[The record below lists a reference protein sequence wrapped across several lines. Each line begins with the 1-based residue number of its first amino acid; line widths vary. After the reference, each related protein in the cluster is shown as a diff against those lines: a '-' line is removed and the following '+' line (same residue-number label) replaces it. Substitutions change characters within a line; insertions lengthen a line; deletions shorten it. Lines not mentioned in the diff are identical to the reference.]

1 MVANTQIEAP
11 SERELCG
18 NRLLS
23 LLTGPERARL
33 APAFTRVRLEAGT
46 ILQAEDA
53 KIEHVYFPA
62 SGAIAST
69 LVMPDEE
76 VTAAITGSE
85 GALFCRD
92 STFDTSLVRAQVCS
106 GGEAWRMPFTR
117 WQELA
122 APGTEVARV
131 VAAYNALRAYEMQQ
145 NAACCLVHDVE
156 SRLCRWL
163 LHIQDCLGERPID
176 MTHAELAS
184 LAGTRRTTVT
194 LITGALHTAGIL
206 ESHRARLDVADRFAL
221 EASACECYGAIR
233 KRRQEFERRLSAD
246 PIAAPAEDLA

>member
-1 MVANTQIEAP
+1 MVSNTQIEAP
-11 SERELCG
+11 SEQQVCG

-23 LLTGPERARL
+23 LLTAPERARL
-33 APAFTRVRLEAGT
+33 ASHFARVRLEAGT
-46 ILQAEDA
+46 ILQTEDA

-62 SGAIAST
+62 GGVLAST

-76 VTAAITGSE
+76 VTAAITGNE
-85 GALFCRD
+85 GALFCHD
-92 STFDTSLVRAQVCS
+92 SSFDKSLVRASVCN
-106 GGEAWRMPFTR
+106 GGEAWRLPFEAWR
-117 WQELA
+117 ELA
-122 APGTEVARV
+122 APGTEVARL
-131 VAAYNALRAYEMQQ
+131 VAAYNALCAYEMQQ
-145 NAACCLVHDVE
+145 NAACCLLHDVE

-163 LHIQDCLGERPID
+163 LHIQDCLGQGPID

-221 EASACECYGAIR
+221 EASACECFGAIR
-233 KRRQEFERRLSAD
+233 KRRQEFERRWRAD
-246 PIAAPAEDLA
+246 SVALPA